1 MATAMETV
9 SDADLVLRVRAGDQ
23 GAFASLFDRHRD
35 MARYVAAGQV
45 DNRADIEDIVSEA
58 FVSIHQALM
67 RGKGPD
73 TFFRA
78 YLLTAVR
85 RIAQAQNR
93 MAARSL
99 PVSDSFV
106 LDRVEDPEDPAVMGF
121 ESSTVAAAFKS
132 LPERW
137 QEVLWYVDI
146 EGMKPAA
153 TSEVLGITPNGVS
166 SLAIRAREGL
176 RQAYLQGHINNSTP
190 KECEGYP
197 DQLGAYSRNG
207 LSRRAHHKVQ
217 THLES
222 CSKCTALLLDLNDV
236 QSAMR
241 AIIFPLIA
249 GVALTSAAPGIMGA
263 PGITGAAGLAGA
275 AAGAGGEAVP
285 RSIASMVK
293 VGAAGLAGAA
303 VIVGATI
310 ALAATG
316 TNNPGTPQT
325 GEMPLTTS
333 SQDNQNTKSP
343 LAGANPAP
351 AASTNQPSRFTA
363 PGPAE
368 LAAGPEELPALN
380 GVQRSPASFSAPP
393 HRPIAW
399 PAPPAAAPPKL
410 FEVPKPFEVLPPL
423 LGAGT
428 TKDPTPPTPTPSQS
442 TPPTPS
448 PTPTQSPT
456 PTPTPTQS
464 PTPTRPVA
472 PEVTATVTTGVGSG
486 AADVQ
491 ATITFSIAG
500 QTATEAAE
508 VIFSV
513 SEGASLIP
521 GTLIQ
526 PAGWSC
532 TAQNDGTKEVRC
544 TSTTVDPEN
553 LEFTQGIS
561 RKDPAA
567 QTTLDYQFTGT
578 GLPSTTFSNTF

>member
-1 MATAMETV
+1 MTATALGTV
-9 SDADLVLRVRAGDQ
+9 SDADLVLRVRSGDQ

-99 PVSDSFV
+99 PVSDNFV
-106 LDRVEDPEDPAVMGF
+106 LDRVEDPEDPAVVGF

-132 LPERW
+132 LPVRW

-153 TSEVLGITPNGVS
+153 ASEVLGITPNGVS

-176 RQAYLQGHINNSTP
+176 RQAYLQGHIKDATGQ
-190 KECEGYP
+190 ECQGYP

-217 THLES
+217 VHLES

-249 GVALTSAAPGIMGA
+249 GVALTSAAPGIT
-263 PGITGAAGLAGA
+263 GITGITGTAGLAGA
-275 AAGAGGEAVP
+275 GGIAGAGVGDGTAP
-285 RSIASMVK
+285 RSVAAMVK
-293 VGAAGLAGAA
+293 VGAAGLTGAA
-303 VIVGATI
+303 IIVGATI
-310 ALAATG
+310 ALAGTG
-316 TNNPGTPQT
+316 PNTPGTPQA
-325 GEMPLTTS
+325 GEGPVSTS
-333 SQDNQNTKSP
+333 THDNQNTKSP
-343 LAGANPAP
+343 LTGTTPAP
-351 AASTNQPSRFTA
+351 AAPSTQPSKTPSHTA
-363 PGPAE
+363 EKLP
-368 LAAGPEELPALN
+368 AGPEELRTGPEDFPALN
-380 GVQRSPASFSAPP
+380 GVQGSPAGFLVPP
-393 HRPIAW
+393 HRPVAW
-399 PAPPAAAPPKL
+399 PAPPPAAPPTT
-410 FEVPKPFEVLPPL
+410 PAALPALP
-423 LGAGT
+423 GADT
-428 TKDPTPPTPTPSQS
+428 TPDPTPSPSPTQ
-442 TPPTPS
+442 TPS
-448 PTPTQSPT
+448 PTPTRPT
-456 PTPTPTQS
+456 
-464 PTPTRPVA
+464 A
-472 PEVTATVTTGVGSG
+472 PEVTATVTTGAGSN

-491 ATITFSIAG
+491 ATITFTIAG
-500 QTATEAAE
+500 QETAETAE
-508 VIFSV
+508 VVFSV

-521 GTLIQ
+521 GKLLQ

-532 TAQNDGTKEVRC
+532 TAQNDDGKEVRC
-544 TSTTVDPEN
+544 TKTAVDPGN
-553 LEFTQGIS
+553 LQFTLGIS
-561 RKDPAA
+561 RKDPASP
-567 QTTLDYQFTGT
+567 TTLNYQFTGT
-578 GLPSTTFSNTF
+578 GLPSTTFSDTF